1 MTPAITLLTVRA
13 RRALARPAVR
23 RLLVATLSV
32 VTAIVVVAL
41 VGGAQAARDRWG
53 RTRPVVVAT
62 RDLAAGAAL
71 DGGAV
76 VVRDRPLG
84 VVPAGALRTPPPA
97 GTVVRQPIVA
107 GEPVVGARLAPDGLT
122 GAAALVPAG
131 QRALA
136 VPPGPA
142 GTPPLAVGDRVD
154 VVAVV
159 AGGGGGGD
167 PPALTLAERAT
178 VVAAGADAVTVAV
191 PERAAPRVAWA
202 LTNGAVVLALAG
214 AGR

>member
-1 MTPAITLLTVRA
+1 
-13 RRALARPAVR
+13 
-23 RLLVATLSV
+23 
-32 VTAIVVVAL
+32 
-41 VGGAQAARDRWG
+41 
-53 RTRPVVVAT
+53 
-62 RDLAAGAAL
+62 
-71 DGGAV
+71 
-76 VVRDRPLG
+76 
-84 VVPAGALRTPPPA
+84 
-97 GTVVRQPIVA
+97 
-107 GEPVVGARLAPDGLT
+107 
-122 GAAALVPAG
+122 
-131 QRALA
+131 

-178 VVAAGADAVTVAV
+178 VVAAGDDAVTVAV